1 MGRSARDSGN
11 LRQDRKTPPR
21 GLRSGERA
29 AGRPATG
36 EKTDRAV
43 TGRTLDLIASDGGT
57 AATKTA
63 GRMLNNGGGA
73 VLARGFVLQGFD
85 RETEELR
92 VELHLKPAP
101 IERLRALF
109 DVGDDHAM
117 ANAYALDPA
126 SARGLQDLVSE
137 RIDTAKYDFFL
148 QRYA

>member
-1 MGRSARDSGN
+1 VRGGARDPIG
-11 LRQDRKTPPR
+11 PH
-21 GLRSGERA
+21 
-29 AGRPATG
+29 
-36 EKTDRAV
+36 
-43 TGRTLDLIASDGGT
+43 GGA

-63 GRMLNNGGGA
+63 ARTDDNRGGA
-73 VLARGFVLQGFD
+73 GLARGFVLQGFD

-117 ANAYALDPA
+117 ANAYPLDPA